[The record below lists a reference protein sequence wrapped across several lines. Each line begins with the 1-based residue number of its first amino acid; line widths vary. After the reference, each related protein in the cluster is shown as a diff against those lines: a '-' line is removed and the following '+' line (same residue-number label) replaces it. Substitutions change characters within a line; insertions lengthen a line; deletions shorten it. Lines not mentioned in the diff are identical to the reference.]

1 MGETAIVTDEESKH
15 FNKQGVVVAKEG
27 DESNLGGIIP
37 SDMVEIH
44 LGAPFLPKEEQFII
58 VPIENVEINEV

>member
-27 DESNLGGIIP
+27 DELI
-37 SDMVEIH
+37 
-44 LGAPFLPKEEQFII
+44 
-58 VPIENVEINEV
+58 